1 MAISYTWNINQLTAY
16 PTYQSQTDVVFKV
29 QWSYRGVDSNGVGSS
44 RGGVTEV
51 TYTAGAP
58 FTPFNQLTE
67 AQVLGWVQAAVTA
80 TEIAEMEASIAGDIS
95 WQIAQANA
103 NNPVTPP
110 LPWPANTPE
119 PAAAPAPT
127 GPVASSVSASST
139 SVAPT
144 GPTA

>member
-1 MAISYTWNINQLTAY
+1 MPVTYTWSINQLTAY

-44 RGGVTEV
+44 RGGVTPV
-51 TYTAGAP
+51 TYSAGAP

-67 AQVLGWVQAAVTA
+67 AQVLGWVQPTISAQQLAD
-80 TEIAEMEASIAGDIS
+80 MEAGITGDID
-95 WQIAQANA
+95 WQIQQAA
-103 NNPVTPP
+103 ADNPVTPP

>member
-1 MAISYTWNINQLTAY
+1 MAITYTWSINQLTAY
-16 PTYQSQTDVVFKV
+16 PTYESQTDVVFKV
-29 QWSYRGVDSNGVGSS
+29 TWSYRGKDANGVGSS

-51 TYTAGAP
+51 TYAAGAS

-67 AQVLGWVQAAVTA
+67 AQVLGWVTPTITPEQMT
-80 TEIAEMEASIAGDIS
+80 EMEAGINGDIS
-95 WQIAQANA
+95 WQIAQASA
-103 NNPVTPP
+103 NDPITPP

-127 GPVASSVSASST
+127 GPVASSVSDSST